1 MKRFMI
7 DMVFVLM
14 ILVMAN
20 QINQDQT
27 IVDEHLVIFE
37 QQILNHEIIYDQEI
51 EESIANQF
59 AITSGKVVE
68 KGVTFILK
76 AIGDSYD
83 LLINSIQY

>member
-20 QINQDQT
+20 QIKQDQT
-27 IVDEHLVIFE
+27 IVDEQLVIFE

-76 AIGDSYD
+76 AIADSYD